1 MKKFMD
7 ENFLLETETA
17 KKLFFEVAKDLP
29 IYDYHC
35 HLSPEEIYEDK
46 QFKNITE
53 VWLGGDHY
61 KWRFMRWMGVPEEQ
75 ITGSASDYDKFLAYA
90 KAIQFAAGNPLYH
103 WSHLELSGIL
113 AFMKR

>member
-61 KWRFMRWMGVPEEQ
+61 RKSKSQAAPLTTTSFWPMQRPFSLRRATRFT
-75 ITGSASDYDKFLAYA
+75 TG
-90 KAIQFAAGNPLYH
+90 
-103 WSHLELSGIL
+103 
-113 AFMKR
+113 RT